1 VTIAPSWTFV
11 HYPLPSAASRIVA
24 GTSPTMDDA
33 VTRQTIHDR
42 IASGQL
48 PNDKLGRV
56 SATYGTGESCDAC
69 SLAVRTEQVLY
80 KLGRLGVQE
89 LRFHNA
95 CFAIWKLE
103 RDRMYPSRA
112 AAGLR
117 F

>member
-1 VTIAPSWTFV
+1 
-11 HYPLPSAASRIVA
+11 
-24 GTSPTMDDA
+24 MDDA
-33 VTRQTIHDR
+33 ITRQTIHDR

-69 SLAVRTEQVLY
+69 SLAVTTEQVLY

-89 LRFHNA
+89 LTFHNA

-117 F
+117 FSTLAPPAARRTVET

>member
-1 VTIAPSWTFV
+1 
-11 HYPLPSAASRIVA
+11 
-24 GTSPTMDDA
+24 MDDA
-33 VTRQTIHDR
+33 ITRQTIHDR

-69 SLAVRTEQVLY
+69 SLAVTTEQVLY
-80 KLGRLGVQE
+80 TLGRLGVQE